1 MSLRGSYSRRGRGPA
16 LTSFPGRLVVGWR
29 ASGDAAVPL
38 SAWSPAPGKLGA
50 RSRVDSADV
59 GRQTHLIRGGLPD
72 SAGAAR
78 MDALIAIARCHGNL
92 HARTL
97 EGAWPGPCISSR
109 R

>member
-38 SAWSPAPGKLGA
+38 SAWSPALGKLGA

-59 GRQTHLIRGGLPD
+59 GRQTHLIRGDCLTQRALPD
-72 SAGAAR
+72 GWTLSSPSRGATGTYMR
-78 MDALIAIARCHGNL
+78 GR
-92 HARTL
+92 
-97 EGAWPGPCISSR
+97 SR
-109 R
+109 ERDR